1 MNSRA
6 LLRAV
11 AASSREPQNAIAE
24 AVERFLD
31 DGSRAAL
38 CVHAETGVGKTLAY
52 GAPAALA
59 ASRGHKVVIST
70 HTVQQL
76 GQVLDALREVAAAVP
91 DAATVARR
99 LGRANFLSSRR
110 IAQVLAN
117 RDDLDED
124 ARALLDSARRHAGLI
139 DDFERDHGELP
150 VPRAD
155 LCLTSS
161 CTDQAAYDRQ
171 REESDAASI
180 VVQTHAMSV
189 LDAVRGDTSADLLI
203 FDEADTLP
211 LAAAG
216 FAEARVTPFDLMAV
230 QDRHAP
236 HDLAAAV
243 DAFETWAG
251 RAVGAAG
258 VVFKQDHPEAAV
270 HAEAVR
276 RALPGPETE
285 HVRDLRRALGAFVRL
300 DPTKRYRGAAV
311 VAMRGGHAFQVLA
324 LDPGRAL
331 RRIFAGRKALFVS
344 ATLVVGSG
352 GLEPFLRTVGA
363 EDLDGARDR
372 LRVDLA
378 KFGSMTFALADREVP
393 APFDEDGER
402 SSAFDDYAAA
412 VVRQALSEGGRTLV
426 LAPSFADVD
435 ALNRRIEGLAA
446 HRRGEA
452 LAARLEEFVATP
464 NAALA
469 TPSAWAGTDLPGLL
483 SHVVILRIPFPPREA
498 GRTELLRR
506 LLETRG
512 YDPGQA
518 ERILLAQGRRH
529 ALRRLAQGVGRGI
542 RGPEDRVKVWIA
554 DPRFPLPDTLVRDP
568 RRLLNQGLAARNS
581 DFAGAFPRRF
591 AEAYEEAT
599 IVSRETE
606 PTLG

>member
-52 GAPAALA
+52 GAPGALA
-59 ASRGHKVVIST
+59 ASRGRKVVIST
-70 HTVQQL
+70 HTTQQL
-76 GQVLDALREVAAAVP
+76 GQVLAALREVAAAVP
-91 DAATVARR
+91 GAGSVARR
-99 LGRANFLSSRR
+99 LGRANFLSTGR
-110 IAQVLAN
+110 IARVLAS
-117 RDDLDED
+117 RDDLDEY
-124 ARALLDSARRHAGLI
+124 ARALLGAARRHAGLI

-155 LCLTSS
+155 ICLTSS
-161 CTDQAAYDRQ
+161 CTDQTAYKRQ
-171 REESDAASI
+171 REDSDATGI

-189 LDAVRGDTSADLLI
+189 LDAVRGDVSADLLI

-211 LAAAG
+211 SVAAG

-236 HDLAAAV
+236 RGLAPAV
-243 DAFETWAG
+243 DAFEAWAG
-251 RAVGAAG
+251 RVVGAAG

-276 RALPGPETE
+276 DALPGPETE
-285 HVRDLRRALGAFVRL
+285 HVRDLRRALGAFIRL
-300 DPTKRYRGAAV
+300 DPTERYRGAAA
-311 VAMRGGHAFQVLA
+311 VAMRDGHAFQVLA
-324 LDPGRAL
+324 LDPGRVL
-331 RRIFAGRKALFVS
+331 RRIFTGRKALFVS
-344 ATLVVGSG
+344 ATLEVGSG

-363 EDLDGARDR
+363 EDLDGARVR
-372 LRVDLA
+372 LRVGLA
-378 KFGSMTFALADREVP
+378 KFGSMRFALADRAVP
-393 APFDEDGER
+393 PPFDEDGER
-402 SSAFDDYAAA
+402 TPAFDDYAAA
-412 VVRQALSEGGRTLV
+412 VVRQALAEGGRTLV

-435 ALNRRIEGLAA
+435 ALNRRIEGLIA

-452 LAARLEEFVATP
+452 LAARLEELVAAP
-464 NAALA
+464 NVALA
-469 TPSAWAGTDLPGLL
+469 TPSAWVGTDLPGLL
-483 SHVVILRIPFPPREA
+483 SHVVILRIPFPPPET

-506 LLETRG
+506 LLEARG

-518 ERILLAQGRRH
+518 ERILRAHGRRD
-529 ALRRLAQGVGRGI
+529 ALRRLAQGLGRGI

-568 RRLLNQGLAARNS
+568 RRLLNQGLAAHNGDLS
-581 DFAGAFPRRF
+581 GAIPRRF

-599 IVSRETE
+599 IVSRDPE
-606 PTLG
+606 PASG

>member
-11 AASSREPQNAIAE
+11 AVSLREPQSAIAE

-31 DGSRAAL
+31 DRSRDAF
-38 CVHAETGVGKTLAY
+38 CVHAETGIGKTLAY

-59 ASRGHKVVIST
+59 ASRGRKVLIST
-70 HTVQQL
+70 HTTQQL
-76 GQVLDALREVAAAVP
+76 GQVLAALREVATAVP
-91 DAATVARR
+91 GAVSVARR
-99 LGRANFLSSRR
+99 LGRANFISSGR
-110 IAQVLAN
+110 IARVLAN

-124 ARALLDSARRHAGLI
+124 ARALLSAARRHAGLI
-139 DDFERDHGELP
+139 DDFERDHGTLP

-161 CTDQAAYDRQ
+161 CTDQAAWERQ
-171 REESDAASI
+171 CEDTQAAGI

-189 LDAVRGDTSADLLI
+189 LDAVRGKADADLLI

-211 LAAAG
+211 SAAAG
-216 FAEARVTPFDLMAV
+216 FAEARVTPFDLMAM

-236 HDLAAAV
+236 LGLAQAV
-243 DAFETWAG
+243 DAFEAWAEQ
-251 RAVGAAG
+251 AVGATG
-258 VVFKQDHPEAAV
+258 VAFKQDHPEAAV

-276 RALPGPETE
+276 RALPGPKTE

-300 DPTKRYRGAAV
+300 DPTKRYRDAAIV
-311 VAMRGGHAFQVLA
+311 SMRDGHAFQVLA
-324 LDPGRAL
+324 LDPGRVL
-331 RRIFAGRKALFVS
+331 RRTFTGRKSLFVS
-344 ATLVVGSG
+344 ATLAVGSG

-378 KFGSMTFALADREVP
+378 KFGSMSFALADREVA
-393 APFDEDGER
+393 APFEEGER
-402 SSAFDDYAAA
+402 VPMFDDYAAA

-426 LAPSFADVD
+426 LTPSFADVE
-435 ALNRRIEGLAA
+435 ALDSRMEGLVA

-452 LAARLEEFVATP
+452 LAARLEELVAAP

-469 TPSAWAGTDLPGLL
+469 TPAAWAGTDLPGLL
-483 SHVVILRIPFPPREA
+483 SHVVILRIPFPPPEVA
-498 GRTELLRR
+498 RTELLRR
-506 LLETRG
+506 LLEARG
-512 YDPGQA
+512 YDPEQA
-518 ERILLAQGRRH
+518 ERILRAQGRRD
-529 ALRRLAQGVGRGI
+529 ALRRLAQGLGRGI

-568 RRLLNQGLAARNS
+568 RRLLNQGLAARNGDLS
-581 DFAGAFPRRF
+581 GAIPRRF
-591 AEAYEEAT
+591 AQAYEEAT
-599 IVSRETE
+599 IVSREGE
-606 PTLG
+606 PVSS

>member
-52 GAPAALA
+52 GAPATLA
-59 ASRGHKVVIST
+59 ASRGRKVVIST
-70 HTVQQL
+70 HTTQQL
-76 GQVLDALREVAAAVP
+76 GQVLAALREVAGAVTGAVP
-91 DAATVARR
+91 VARR
-99 LGRANFLSSRR
+99 LGRANFLSSGR
-110 IAQVLAN
+110 IARVLAN

-124 ARALLDSARRHAGLI
+124 DRALLGAARRHAGLI
-139 DDFERDHGELP
+139 DDFERDHGALP

-155 LCLTSS
+155 VCLTSS
-161 CTDQAAYDRQ
+161 CTDQAAWERQ
-171 REESDAASI
+171 REDSDAAGI

-189 LDAVRGDTSADLLI
+189 LDAVRGEVDADLLI

-211 LAAAG
+211 SAAAG

-230 QDRHAP
+230 QDQRAP
-236 HDLAAAV
+236 RGLARAV
-243 DAFETWAG
+243 DAFEAWAG
-251 RAVGAAG
+251 GIVGAAG

-270 HAEAVR
+270 HAGAVR

-300 DPTKRYRGAAV
+300 DSTKRYRGAAV
-311 VAMRGGHAFQVLA
+311 VAMRDGHAFQVLA
-324 LDPGRAL
+324 LDPGRVL
-331 RRIFAGRKALFVS
+331 RRTFAGRKALFVS
-344 ATLVVGSG
+344 ATLAVGSG

-378 KFGSMTFALADREVP
+378 KFGSMSFALADRAVP
-393 APFDEDGER
+393 APFDGDGER
-402 SSAFDDYAAA
+402 APAFDDYAAA
-412 VVRQALSEGGRTLV
+412 IVRRALSEGGRTLV

-435 ALNRRIEGLAA
+435 ALNRRIEGLVA

-452 LAARLEEFVATP
+452 LAAYLEGFVAAP

-469 TPSAWAGTDLPGLL
+469 TPAAWAGTDLPGLL
-483 SHVVILRIPFPPREA
+483 SHVVILRIPFPPPEA
-498 GRTELLRR
+498 GRAELLRR
-506 LLETRG
+506 LLEARG

-518 ERILLAQGRRH
+518 ERILRAQGRRD
-529 ALRRLAQGVGRGI
+529 ALRRLAQGLGRGI

-568 RRLLNQGLAARNS
+568 RRLLNQGLAAHNGDLS
-581 DFAGAFPRRF
+581 GAIPRRF
-591 AEAYEEAT
+591 AEAYEGAT
-599 IVSRETE
+599 IVSRDPE
-606 PTLG
+606 PASG